1 VEENVDEDI
10 LSGQYF
16 YSDHTEE
23 IKGLGIGLIAVIA
36 RSTLVFRRGTGQE
49 VSEPWKI
56 L

>member
-1 VEENVDEDI
+1 MEENVDEDI

-36 RSTLVFRRGTGQE
+36 RSTQVFQERDGTGGE
-49 VSEPWKI
+49 
-56 L
+56 